1 MYVEER
7 FDYDERT
14 IINNILEKE
23 SLKKF
28 TKDSCLKR
36 IDFQIAMISGDMA
49 EEMTSIFQGLRSKIE
64 NLTDE
69 EWDELKAISPLFSPE
84 EPTEE
89 ELAELLS

>member
-1 MYVEER
+1 MKDR

-14 IINNILEKE
+14 IINNILEKD
-23 SLKKF
+23 SLDKI
-28 TKDSCLKR
+28 TKDNFLKR
-36 IDFQIAMISGDMA
+36 IDFQLAMISRDMA

>member
-1 MYVEER
+1 MEDR

-28 TKDSCLKR
+28 TKDSFLKR

-49 EEMTSIFQGLRSKIE
+49 EEMTSLYQGLRSKIE
-64 NLTDE
+64 SLTVE
-69 EWDELKAISPLFSPE
+69 EWNELKAFSPLFSPQ